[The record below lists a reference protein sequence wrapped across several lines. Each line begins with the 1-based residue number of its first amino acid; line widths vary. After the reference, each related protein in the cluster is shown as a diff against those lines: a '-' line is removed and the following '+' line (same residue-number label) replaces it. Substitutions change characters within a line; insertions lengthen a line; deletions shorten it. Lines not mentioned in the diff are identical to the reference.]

1 MIRPSAPD
9 SITGQATD
17 VLAGVLSRLYGY
29 ALMSWLVV
37 TRWSRLREPQLRQQ
51 LHRQVHL
58 VGISALP
65 VIVAL
70 AVLTGA
76 AAVTQVT
83 ALVGTGSDAAQK
95 WLFYGLFFELA
106 PLFCALVLVARSS
119 AAMASELV
127 VMHLHDEFTALRRM
141 GIPPADYLL
150 LPRIL
155 GLALVL
161 PAVTI
166 LFQLVSVVS
175 GWLAVALLHEQPLS
189 QMMGHF
195 FDLADP
201 WMTLLSLGK
210 SAVMGLLIGV
220 IACHHGSSAAR
231 SSRAISDA
239 AVHAVGN
246 GLVAVF
252 GVDVGFGLL
261 AYWLR

>member
-1 MIRPSAPD
+1 MIRSSSSD
-9 SITGQATD
+9 RTTGQQRSLVAA
-17 VLAGVLSRLYGY
+17 VVFRLYGY
-29 ALMSWLVV
+29 ALMVYLAL
-37 TRWSRLREPQLRQQ
+37 TRWRRLREPQLRQQ
-51 LHRQVHL
+51 LHRQIHL
-58 VGISALP
+58 LGISALP

-83 ALVGTGSDAAQK
+83 ALAGTGSDVAQK

-106 PLFCALVLVARSS
+106 PLLCALVLVARSS

-127 VMHLHDEFTALRRM
+127 VMHLHDEFIALRRM
-141 GIPPADYLL
+141 GIPAADFLL

-155 GLALVL
+155 GMVLVL
-161 PAVTI
+161 PGVTI
-166 LFQLVSVVS
+166 LFQIISVGS
-175 GWLAVALLHEQPLS
+175 GWLAVALLQEQPLS
-189 QMMGHF
+189 QMAGHF
-195 FDLADP
+195 FDLADA

-220 IACHHGSSAAR
+220 IACHHGSSAER
-231 SSRAISDA
+231 SPRAISDA
-239 AVHAVGN
+239 AIHAVGN

-252 GVDVGFGLL
+252 VVDVVFALL